1 MKRKFLICTAAAVLL
16 VFSCKQN
23 DSLLSP
29 EGTQSFHENSAALTA
44 SSVSDYGTYTISCV
58 AGGKFIEVSGYPTYN
73 EKFDDQRKLQQWQA
87 SISGTGDIDRWQKWQ
102 IIYKTTAGGIKYY
115 HIRNLHSGKLMDVP
129 SGSSQSGLQLQQYA
143 EFLLPADEQLWKI
156 EEVGTSGQYKI
167 INKGNGLAVTNE
179 NASTANG
186 TKITQETDVSANKQK
201 WILTPI
207 PADSYRDDAVVRFF
221 NRNSTSQGS
230 VAFDEGTSVP
240 LTWSSNNGKVLWIT
254 QDAWDGSSLQANQ
267 MFNCNAFF
275 SYGNSVLIQPSTS
288 NWNNSAT
295 VNMTIANS
303 AQNKPKQI
311 FDIQPNNTFAWPG
324 PGVEIGNKVYI
335 QCGEGSVLSLSN
347 QSLYI
352 LTESSG
358 TQWTTQRTTPAG
370 MSGQNAI
377 NYATGMVK
385 ASDGY
390 VYAFGSQSTG
400 FGYSSNI
407 HVARFP
413 VSNPQSWTFWNGS
426 GWTNSPTTGTTARVA
441 EGLGSSAV
449 SYVNGKYV
457 LMTMDQGFNCDASRN
472 IYIATATS
480 PTGPFTTRKL
490 VYTINEYFFGQYAR
504 YYTPSIHPE
513 FNNGRN
519 ELLVTYC
526 LNYSACGVNSCQN
539 GYMDPYYYRV
549 KGVRIPY
556 SVIGL

>member
-23 DSLLSP
+23 DSLISP
-29 EGTQSFHENSAALTA
+29 EGAQSFHENSAALTA

-58 AGGKFIEVSGYPTYN
+58 AGGKFIEVGGNPAYN

-102 IIYKTTAGGIKYY
+102 IIYKTTVGGIKYY

-143 EFLLPADEQLWKI
+143 EFILPANEQLWKI

-267 MFNCNAFF
+267 MFNCNTFF
-275 SYGNSVLIQPSTS
+275 SYGNSILIQPSTS
-288 NWNNSAT
+288 NWDNSAT

-311 FDIQPNNTFAWPG
+311 FDIQPNNKFAWPG

-335 QCGEGSVLSLSN
+335 QCGEGSGLSLSN

-370 MSGQNAI
+370 MSGQAAI

-480 PTGPFTTRKL
+480 PTGPFTTRTL